1 MNFLELNPT
10 QEDYWRAII
19 LFGKNVA
26 SYKFALAQSLL
37 ELKVKGHTFVT
48 LEELAIPYSKYLTQH
63 LQEEDRQ
70 TTSKSSKFLDSCRAY
85 NTAVIPYDELIAKTV
100 KLGFANVIDAFHNVN
115 YGELPLRF
123 FIDHRREKKGI
134 TLTDDLFLLDSSNL
148 SGEVEGRW
156 RLVETAWR
164 LKLSRNLLHVN
175 YDDERQLLFTTSSSS
190 RKDVTSIRDAISGY
204 QKGKCFYCFTD
215 ISIISGSPILAD
227 VDHFFPHK
235 LGDIISPI
243 NGVWNLVLSC
253 QHCNRGTG
261 GKFDQLPS
269 HYLLERLHKRNEFYI
284 NSHHPLKETL
294 KAQTGGATQARIN
307 FLSANYLT
315 ASTGTLINSSWKPM
329 FEHPSV
335 F

>member
-10 QEDYWRAII
+10 QEDYWRAIV

-37 ELKVKGHTFVT
+37 ELRQQGQTFVT
-48 LEELAIPYSKYLTQH
+48 LEELAIPYVKYLTKH
-63 LQEEDRQ
+63 LREEDKQ

-85 NTAVIPYDELIAKTV
+85 NQKTISYDELIAKTV

-115 YGELPLRF
+115 NGELPLRF
-123 FIDHRREKKGI
+123 FIDQRKDKKGI
-134 TLTDDLFLLDSSNL
+134 TLTDDLFLLDTSNL
-148 SGEVEGRW
+148 SEEVEGRW
-156 RLVETAWR
+156 KLVETAWR
-164 LKLSRNLLHVN
+164 MTVSSNLLHVS
-175 YDDERQLLFTTSSSS
+175 YDNERQLLFTTSSSS

-215 ISIISGSPILAD
+215 ISIISGSPLLAD

-235 LGDIISPI
+235 LGDIIRPI

-253 QHCNRGTG
+253 QQCNRGTG

-284 NSHHPLKETL
+284 NSHHPLRETL
-294 KAQTGGATQARIN
+294 MTQTGATPQARIN
-307 FLSANYLT
+307 FLSANYIT
-315 ASTGTLINSSWKPM
+315 ASTGMLINSSWKPLI
-329 FEHPSV
+329 EYPPV